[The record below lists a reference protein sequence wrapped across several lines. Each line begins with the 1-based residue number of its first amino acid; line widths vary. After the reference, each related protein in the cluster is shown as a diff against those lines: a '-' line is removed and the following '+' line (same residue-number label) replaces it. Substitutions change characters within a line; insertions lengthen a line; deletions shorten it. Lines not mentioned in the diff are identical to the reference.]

1 LDSPLS
7 PGCPGLNSQEHQ
19 SQTQLDW
26 KNCTMN
32 QFEIL
37 LKLFKEMPLPAKL
50 LSFVF
55 LSVAAAMFAFI
66 VINIVS
72 GFF

>member
-1 LDSPLS
+1 
-7 PGCPGLNSQEHQ
+7 
-19 SQTQLDW
+19 
-26 KNCTMN
+26 MN

-55 LSVAAAMFAFI
+55 LSVAAAMFVFI

-72 GFF
+72 SFF

>member
-1 LDSPLS
+1 MS
-7 PGCPGLNSQEHQ
+7 
-19 SQTQLDW
+19 
-26 KNCTMN
+26 
-32 QFEIL
+32 QFEIF

-50 LSFVF
+50 FSFVF
-55 LSVAAAMFAFI
+55 LSGAAALFTFI